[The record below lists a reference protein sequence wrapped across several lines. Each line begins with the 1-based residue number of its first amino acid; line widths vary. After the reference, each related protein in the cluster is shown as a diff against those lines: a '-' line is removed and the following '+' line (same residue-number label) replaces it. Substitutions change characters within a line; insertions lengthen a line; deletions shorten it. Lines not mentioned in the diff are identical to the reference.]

1 MLPMILMVPRNIYHS
16 LVLIPRLPAK
26 IQPMRLINTRNIIY
40 SNSKNPFH
48 TNLNGGALHAPPN
61 TVGIVLS
68 LGGVKNRKYSWL
80 QDRPL
85 GHVIWFTHRWD
96 MANPKQ

>member
-1 MLPMILMVPRNIYHS
+1 MAPVDQDLDEES
-16 LVLIPRLPAK
+16 DPALADPDF
-26 IQPMRLINTRNIIY
+26 QAY
-40 SNSKNPFH
+40 SDSKNPFH
-48 TNLNGGALHAPPN
+48 TNLNGGAHSAPPN
-61 TVGIVLS
+61 AVGIALS